1 MPKRFS
7 TARGR
12 EFGDG
17 LRAAIAATG
26 MTSRAVAELVDWQ
39 EAKLSDLI
47 NGKGGSTE
55 LELALLLGVCR
66 TPADEREHLMRIFRA
81 TNVKGWLQEHGAAEP
96 ILPRTLVQHEAIA
109 KTLVSWQPL
118 VVHGMLQISGYTRAV
133 LQANPNVPEDEVEE
147 RVAARTARKEAL
159 RPGLKATFYLHESV
173 LWTPLGGEEVMR
185 AQLRHLEQ
193 MSRQPNVVIRVV
205 PTSAGAHAGHSGPF
219 CLLRFHKIEPVVFV
233 ESANASLIIEA
244 PLPLKSY
251 DAVVESLARTA
262 LDEKQS
268 RSLIK
273 DIAGRGGVADR
284 ATVVVPRRSLPSEP

>member
-7 TARGR
+7 TVRGR

-26 MTSRAVAELVDWQ
+26 MTARRVAELADWQ
-39 EAKLSDLI
+39 EAKLSDLV
-47 NGKGGSTE
+47 NGKGGATE
-55 LELALLLGVCR
+55 LELAVLLGICR
-66 TPADEREHLMRIFRA
+66 TPSAEREHLLTLFRA

-96 ILPRTLVQHEAIA
+96 ILPRTLVQHEATA

-118 VVHGMLQISGYTRAV
+118 VVHGMLQVPDYTRAV
-133 LQANPNVPEDEVEE
+133 LGANPNVPQDEVEE
-147 RVAARTARKEAL
+147 RVEARAARKEAL

-173 LWTPLGGEEVMR
+173 LRTPVGGEEVMR

-193 MSRQPNVVIRVV
+193 VSKRPYVVVRVV
-205 PTSAGAHAGHSGPF
+205 PTSMGAHAGHSGPF
-219 CLLRFHKIEPVVFV
+219 CLLRFHKVEPVVFV
-233 ESANASLIIEA
+233 ESENASLIIEA

-262 LDEKQS
+262 LDEEQS

-273 DIAGRGGVADR
+273 DIAG
-284 ATVVVPRRSLPSEP
+284 

>member
-26 MTSRAVAELVDWQ
+26 MTSRKVAELADWQ

-47 NGKGGSTE
+47 NGKGGATE

-66 TPADEREHLMRIFRA
+66 TPSGEREHLMKLFRA

-118 VVHGMLQISGYTRAV
+118 VVHGMLQIPDYTRAV
-133 LQANPNVPEDEVEE
+133 VEANANVPEDEVAE
-147 RVAARTARKEAL
+147 RVAARAMRKEAL
-159 RPGLKATFYLHESV
+159 RPGLKATFYIHESV
-173 LWTPLGGEEVMR
+173 LRTPVGGEEVMR
-185 AQLRHLEQ
+185 AQLQHLEKVS
-193 MSRQPNVVIRVV
+193 MRPYVVIRVI
-205 PTSAGAHAGHSGPF
+205 PTSLGAHAGHSGPF
-219 CLLRFHKIEPVVFV
+219 SLLRFHKIEPVVFV
-233 ESANASLIIEA
+233 ESENASLIIEA
-244 PLPLKSY
+244 PLPIKSY

-262 LDEKQS
+262 LDEEQS

-273 DIAGRGGVADR
+273 DIAG
-284 ATVVVPRRSLPSEP
+284 

>member
-26 MTSRAVAELVDWQ
+26 MTSRKVAELADWQ

-47 NGKGGSTE
+47 NGKGGATE

-66 TPADEREHLMRIFRA
+66 TPSPEREHLMKLFRA

-118 VVHGMLQISGYTRAV
+118 VVHGMLQIPDYTRAV
-133 LQANPNVPEDEVEE
+133 VEANANVPEDEVGE
-147 RVAARTARKEAL
+147 RVAARAMRKEAL
-159 RPGLKATFYLHESV
+159 RPGLKATFYIHESV
-173 LWTPLGGEEVMR
+173 LRTPVGGEEVMR
-185 AQLRHLEQ
+185 AQLQHLEKVS
-193 MSRQPNVVIRVV
+193 MRPYVVIRVI
-205 PTSAGAHAGHSGPF
+205 PTSLGAHAGHSGPF
-219 CLLRFHKIEPVVFV
+219 SLLRFHKIEPVVFV
-233 ESANASLIIEA
+233 ESENASLIIEA
-244 PLPLKSY
+244 PLPIKSY

-262 LDEKQS
+262 LDEEQS

-273 DIAGRGGVADR
+273 DIAG
-284 ATVVVPRRSLPSEP
+284 

>member
-26 MTSRAVAELVDWQ
+26 MTSRKIAEIVDWQ

-47 NGKGGSTE
+47 NGKGGATE
-55 LELALLLGVCR
+55 LELALLLGACR
-66 TPADEREHLMRIFRA
+66 TPSDEREHLQKLFRA

-118 VVHGMLQISGYTRAV
+118 VVHGMLQIPDYTRAV
-133 LQANPNVPEDEVEE
+133 VEANANVPKDEVGE
-147 RVAARTARKEAL
+147 RVVAREMRKEAL

-173 LWTPLGGEEVMR
+173 LRTPVGGDEVMR
-185 AQLRHLEQ
+185 AQLQHLEKVS
-193 MSRQPNVVIRVV
+193 MRSYVVIRVI
-205 PTSAGAHAGHSGPF
+205 PTSLGAHAGHSGPF
-219 CLLRFHKIEPVVFV
+219 SLLRFHKIEPVVFV
-233 ESANASLIIEA
+233 ESENASLIIES
-244 PLPLKSY
+244 PLPIKSY

-262 LDEKQS
+262 LDEEQS

-273 DIAGRGGVADR
+273 DIAG
-284 ATVVVPRRSLPSEP
+284 